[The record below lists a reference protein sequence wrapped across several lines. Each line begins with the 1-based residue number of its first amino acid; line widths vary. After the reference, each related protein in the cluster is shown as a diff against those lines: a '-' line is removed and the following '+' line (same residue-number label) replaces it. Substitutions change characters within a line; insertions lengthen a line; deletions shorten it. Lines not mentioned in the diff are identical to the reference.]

1 MSGSTA
7 RARAAAALEAGP
19 LDRLAAQWRRA
30 RAWRRLAALARNGG
44 PAKAIRHFI
53 ESGDIRPSLVNLDA
67 FFGFLERQF
76 GLSWAVEFARAA
88 HAALPS
94 RQTCEFLFSG
104 RVPDV
109 DLREILAAVGDS
121 VAGISQDHEALAR
134 LSEGCLRLGLDEL
147 AHRYAFRAAVAR
159 GAIEPAERARLA
171 CLARAGGFSRLMDA
185 WRGVEELAAPPTLP
199 PPTDRRL
206 ILLDP
211 QVDARRHLP
220 RLAAGA
226 RSVSIYQF
234 GDLYGHFTPPPL
246 GPDVK
251 VRVLHARS
259 SITRFSL
266 EYRRI
271 HETSARLADEIVAAI
286 FSGRETSRTLPERLR
301 SSLALEIADRLFFYM
316 LPLAA
321 VAQALGDREHDQTV
335 IAFGADQRLFQ
346 AVMAS
351 PGIQRRETIACC
363 LSPDEADRSL
373 FGPRLRNNH
382 AIFSGEGELSLEST
396 LKKIAGEDSSRRRRD
411 RTAFAAFTKRIVSR
425 AAAVSKRI
433 DPAEPREGDRPR
445 LLFVTN
451 ETRAYL
457 GAAMDIAAHL
467 QRDFEVSVAYVT
479 GNWDEA
485 IRALGKSCADPAAQ
499 NFVAGD
505 PIPAP
510 PPAAEIARLAA
521 AARQDET
528 LTSALLEGEAAE
540 DGDHLE
546 ADEHAET
553 AEPQHGE
560 EVDDA
565 ASALD
570 QAAAEAGAGPDAA
583 DAETAEPEA
592 ADPEAARGEPAPV
605 AEATADEANAES
617 TNAAEA
623 NAARADAADAD
634 ADERVGAAAE
644 AVTPAAE
651 GAAPTAGD
659 DEAARAREADA
670 PADKAPQTQDGDD
683 EAPATGEDAA
693 AIAQSA
699 RGAAG
704 PGQPPLIDLRQRR
717 ISNSRLG
724 KRWGDLALRALAPE
738 LADLFAR
745 HADDPTARLAL
756 NNILPEVLRSLAPA
770 FVEFAA
776 ASRATIRRGRF
787 EAVAICP
794 GRPARC
800 FAFGALAELENLPS
814 ITFEPHA
821 LNATYPRYTKVST
834 PYATVVSS
842 YFQREYEANFGVPAE
857 RCMVVGS
864 PRMRRPADYDSAAAR
879 RKARETLE
887 LTERDGPA
895 IAFMSQPLGWPHLE
909 GVWRTVLRA
918 ALALPRR
925 VTLLLKTHPEDTP
938 ARLRDY
944 LAVAAEERASHL
956 VRHVAVG
963 PETTMEASQV
973 ILTCYSVLA
982 IEAMLRERPVVIVT
996 QQGRPYPLP
1005 YHEVVGAP
1013 FCDTPDDLAAELGRL
1028 LEPGADVE
1036 ATRRFRADNPH
1047 FFDDGLF
1054 ERHNQ
1059 AAMEIL
1065 RGGPPPPAPGLDDP
1079 FVTSEARSFAV

>member
-1 MSGSTA
+1 MSRTSA
-7 RARAAAALEAGP
+7 RARAAAALEPG
-19 LDRLAAQWRRA
+19 LLQRLSAKWRRD

-44 PAKAIRHFI
+44 PAKAIRYFV

-67 FFGFLERQF
+67 FFGFLEKQF
-76 GLSWAVEFARAA
+76 GLSWAVAFARAA

-104 RVPDV
+104 RVPNV
-109 DLREILAAVGDS
+109 DLREMLATAGDN
-121 VAGISQDHEALAR
+121 VAGVAQDHEALAM
-134 LSEGCLRLGLDEL
+134 LAEGCLRLELDEL
-147 AHRYAFRAAVAR
+147 AHRFAFRAAVAR
-159 GAIEPAERARLA
+159 TAIDPAERARLA

-211 QVDARRHLP
+211 HVDARRHLP

-234 GDLYGHFTPPPL
+234 GDLYGAFTPPPL

-286 FSGRETSRTLPERLR
+286 FSGPETSRTLPQRLR
-301 SSLALEIADRLFFYM
+301 SSLSLEIADRLFFYM

-335 IAFGADQRLFQ
+335 VAFGSDQRLFQ

-351 PGIQRRETIACC
+351 PGVQRRETLACC

-382 AIFSGEGELSLEST
+382 AIFSGGGELSLEST

-433 DPAEPREGDRPR
+433 EPAAPREGDRPR

-485 IRALGKSCADPAAQ
+485 VRSLGERWADPATRA
-499 NFVAGD
+499 FVAGD

-521 AARQDET
+521 AARLDD
-528 LTSALLEGEAAE
+528 ALSGALPEGEAAE
-540 DGDHLE
+540 ESEHLD
-546 ADEHAET
+546 ANEHAET
-553 AEPQHGE
+553 VEPAHGE
-560 EVDDA
+560 EIDDA

-570 QAAAEAGAGPDAA
+570 QAAAEA
-583 DAETAEPEA
+583 
-592 ADPEAARGEPAPV
+592 ADPEAARE
-605 AEATADEANAES
+605 D
-617 TNAAEA
+617 AAEA
-623 NAARADAADAD
+623 DAEADAETDAEVET
-634 ADERVGAAAE
+634 AAGAEPAAA
-644 AVTPAAE
+644 AA
-651 GAAPTAGD
+651 T
-659 DEAARAREADA
+659 EAARAVDAGAPVAADGAEARGEATAGADDAGATAQDAGTPDGEAPQTVGDDGQTPPTTPDEDGDA
-670 PADKAPQTQDGDD
+670 PA
-683 EAPATGEDAA
+683 APARA
-693 AIAQSA
+693 
-699 RGAAG
+699 AAG
-704 PGQPPLIDLRQRR
+704 PGLPPLIDLRQRR

-724 KRWGDLALRALAPE
+724 KRWGDLALRALAPA

-745 HADDPTARLAL
+745 HADDPPARLAL

-800 FAFGALAELENLPS
+800 FAFGALAELEKLPG

-834 PYATVVSS
+834 PYATVVAS

-857 RCMVVGS
+857 RSTVVGS
-864 PRMRRPADYDSAAAR
+864 PRMRRPADYDSLAAR
-879 RKARETLE
+879 RKARDILE

-996 QQGRPYPLP
+996 QQGRAYPLP

-1013 FCDTPDDLAAELGRL
+1013 FCDTPDDLAAELTRL
-1028 LEPGADVE
+1028 LQPGADVE

-1054 ERHNQ
+1054 ERHNR
-1059 AAMEIL
+1059 ATMEIL
-1065 RGGPPPPAPGLDDP
+1065 RRGPPPPAAGLDDP
-1079 FVTSEARSFAV
+1079 FVTSEPRSFAV